1 MLVVQFIVLYQT
13 QSQPPKTM
21 KTQFLRLCAVLAGAA
36 LFSQSAWAQSLNT
49 PPASPAEIETLYTT
63 SIESRSQDIIKLLG
77 LTDPAKSNALHDI
90 IIWQYRTMRAR
101 DALIDAQLQA
111 TDKAVNYSNRAER
124 LEVESKPLHD
134 YFVARLSK
142 VLSPDQVEKIKDK
155 MTYNKVKVTYD
166 AYVAIVPGLTDA
178 DKAKVMELLK
188 AAREKAMDGGSATE
202 KSAIFQVYKNQINEY
217 LNAHGHD
224 VSAAYKAWAA
234 RQPANTNT
242 EASFSSG
249 IANQ

>member
-1 MLVVQFIVLYQT
+1 
-13 QSQPPKTM
+13 M
-21 KTQFLRLCAVLAGAA
+21 KIRFLTLCAVLAGAA
-36 LFSQSAWAQSLNT
+36 LFSQFAPAQALNT
-49 PPASPAEIETLYTT
+49 PPASPAEIEALYTA
-63 SIESRSQDIIKLLG
+63 SIESRSQEIIKLLG
-77 LTDPAKSNALHDI
+77 LTDAAKSNAVREI

-111 TDKAVNYSNRAER
+111 TGKSVNYSNRAER
-124 LEVESKPLHD
+124 LDIESKPLHD
-134 YFVARLSK
+134 YFLARLSK
-142 VLSPDQVEKIKDK
+142 LLTPEQVEKVKDK

-166 AYVAIVPGLTDA
+166 AYVAIVPGLNDA
-178 DKAKVMELLK
+178 EKAKIMDLLK

-202 KSAIFQVYKNQINEY
+202 KSAIFQVYKDRINEY
-217 LNAHGHD
+217 LTSHGHD
-224 VSAAYKAWAA
+224 VAAAYKAWAA

>member
-1 MLVVQFIVLYQT
+1 
-13 QSQPPKTM
+13 M
-21 KTQFLRLCAVLAGAA
+21 KTQFLTLCAVLAGAV
-36 LFSQSAWAQSLNT
+36 LFSQSASAQALNT
-49 PPASPAEIETLYTT
+49 PPASPGEIESLYTA
-63 SIESRSQDIIKLLG
+63 SIESRCEEIVKQLG
-77 LTDPAKSNALHDI
+77 LTDPAKSSAMHDI

-111 TDKAVNYSNRAER
+111 TGKAVNYSNRAER
-124 LEVESKPLHD
+124 LEAESKPLHD
-134 YFVARLSK
+134 YFIARLSK
-142 VLSPDQVEKIKDK
+142 LLTPEQVEKVKDK

-166 AYVAIVPGLTDA
+166 AYVAIVPGLTDTE
-178 DKAKVMELLK
+178 KAKVLDLLK

-202 KSAIFQVYKNQINEY
+202 KSAIFQVYKDQINGY

-224 VSAAYKAWAA
+224 VAAAYKAWAA

-242 EASFSSG
+242 ENSFSSG

>member
-1 MLVVQFIVLYQT
+1 
-13 QSQPPKTM
+13 M
-21 KTQFLRLCAVLAGAA
+21 KTQSLTLCAVLAGA
-36 LFSQSAWAQSLNT
+36 LLLNQHVSAQSLNT
-49 PPASPAEIETLYTT
+49 PPASPAEIEALYTS
-63 SIESRSQDIIKLLG
+63 SIESRTQEILKLLG
-77 LTDPAKSNALHDI
+77 LTDTAKLNAVHDI

-111 TDKAVNYSNRAER
+111 TGKTVNYSNRAER
-124 LEVESKPLHD
+124 LEAESKPLHD
-134 YFVARLSK
+134 YFIARLSK
-142 VLSPDQVEKIKDK
+142 VLTSDQIVKVKDK

-178 DKAKVMELLK
+178 DKTKIMDLLK

-202 KSAIFQVYKNQINEY
+202 KSAIFQVYKDQINEY

-234 RQPANTNT
+234 RQPANTNIDAT
-242 EASFSSG
+242 FSSG
-249 IANQ
+249 TANQ